1 MTVRA
6 ILCGLLLV
14 ISSVSTRASD
24 MISMRATPEIAFAPA
39 TLMVRTAIEP
49 DPDNRFLEIVIDS
62 ADFYRSSTIQLEGDK
77 APRTAMFEFRGIP
90 SGNYEISARLRDQGG
105 ESRGQVR
112 RIVDVIASGER

>member
-1 MTVRA
+1 
-6 ILCGLLLV
+6 
-14 ISSVSTRASD
+14 
-24 MISMRATPEIAFAPA
+24 MRATPEIAFAPA